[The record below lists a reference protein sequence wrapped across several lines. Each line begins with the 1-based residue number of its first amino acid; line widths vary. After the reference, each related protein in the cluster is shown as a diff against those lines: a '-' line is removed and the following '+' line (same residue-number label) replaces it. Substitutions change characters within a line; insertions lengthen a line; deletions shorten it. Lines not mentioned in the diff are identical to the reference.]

1 MNAAVTLREAE
12 KGDKM
17 PEYIININKRKINS
31 VEVPKSAEV
40 EVGDVLV
47 LRLVNHGAPLHV
59 SVSAVNARRYTIYLH
74 ENIYLKEEMEFKVPI
89 LSTAP
94 TGAFQIDII
103 TGYGIVKETFKVNVT
118 DRSLE
123 LPEVLEDIPPTDEE
137 PEKNNYGYGLTL
149 ALLVVAGWA
158 AYILAIGYYGTVAGF
173 SSVILL
179 TIAVLLAWRRQP

>member
-1 MNAAVTLREAE
+1 
-12 KGDKM
+12 M
-17 PEYIININKRKINS
+17 PEYTIHINKRKINS

-47 LRLVNHGAPLHV
+47 LKLVNHGAPLHV

-94 TGAFQIDII
+94 TGTFQIDII
-103 TGYGIVKETFKVNVT
+103 TGYGIVKETFNVT
-118 DRSLE
+118 VIDRSLE
-123 LPEVLEDIPPTDEE
+123 LPEVLEDIPNGDET
-137 PEKNNYGYGLTL
+137 EKTNYGYGLIL
-149 ALLVVAGWA
+149 ALLIISGWA
-158 AYILAIGYYGTVAGF
+158 AYVLGLMYFGAVAGF

-179 TIAVLLAWRRQP
+179 TIAVLIAWRRQP